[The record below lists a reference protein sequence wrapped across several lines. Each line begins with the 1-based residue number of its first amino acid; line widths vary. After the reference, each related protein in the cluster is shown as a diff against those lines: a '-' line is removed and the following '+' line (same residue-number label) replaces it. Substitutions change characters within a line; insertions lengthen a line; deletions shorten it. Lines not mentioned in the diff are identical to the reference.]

1 MRYYEYKSSDG
12 NCILDIEIF
21 NFGKEMLSKREIACI
36 EVPIEEG
43 RYFNNKYI
51 SSKIEF
57 EGDIEKINTLKNLLK
72 EELVFKGYDL
82 NNLVEPII
90 HN

>member
-1 MRYYEYKSSDG
+1 MKINEYIASEGKGLLNIDDFSFG
-12 NCILDIEIF
+12 IKILTKYD
-21 NFGKEMLSKREIACI
+21 LSII
-36 EVPIEEG
+36 EVSLEDG
-43 RYFNNKYI
+43 KYFNTKYSTSI
-51 SSKIEF
+51 KELDDD
-57 EGDIEKINTLKNLLK
+57 EEKIANLKNLLK